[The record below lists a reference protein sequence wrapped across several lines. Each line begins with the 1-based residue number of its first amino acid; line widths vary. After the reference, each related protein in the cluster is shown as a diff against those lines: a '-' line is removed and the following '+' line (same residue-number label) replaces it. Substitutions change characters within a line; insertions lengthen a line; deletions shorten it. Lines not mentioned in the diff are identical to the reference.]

1 MTGQIAQPAAGRQLP
16 GTRKRAVV
24 PMSGLVNGVIVRIT
38 LRATLSR
45 KRAILFALPAVVL
58 IGISALLTAAAGT
71 STSWPPEILGTV
83 GFTVLLPLTALI
95 IGTSVLGAEIE
106 DGSIVHLLATPVP
119 RAAVIISK
127 YLVAVALTIAFAAIP
142 EYLASAVA
150 TSPGSKLSIGLLV
163 GAVAASL
170 AYNALFIFFSATF
183 RPGRALAFGLIYV
196 VLWEGLLSNLVP
208 GVALLSMGHYGL
220 AIANSI
226 ADNSALHAY
235 LSTGTAIGMGLVT
248 ALACLWLAVN
258 RLSAFAIKGD
268 IA

>member
-1 MTGQIAQPAAGRQLP
+1 MTGQIAQPAAGRQRP
-16 GTRKRAVV
+16 GARKRAVV

-45 KRAILFALPAVVL
+45 KRALLFALPAIVL
-58 IGISALLTAAAGT
+58 IGISALLKATAG
-71 STSWPPEILGTV
+71 SQSWPPQILGTV

-95 IGTSVLGAEIE
+95 IGTSVLGGEIE
-106 DGSIVHLLATPVP
+106 DGSIVHLLATPVR
-119 RAAVIISK
+119 RASVIISK
-127 YLVAVALTIAFAAIP
+127 YLVAAGLTILFAAIP
-142 EYLASAVA
+142 EYLAAAVA

-163 GAVAASL
+163 GAIAASL
-170 AYNALFIFFSATF
+170 LYNALFIFLSATF

-226 ADNSALHAY
+226 ADNTALHAY

-248 ALACLWLAVN
+248 GLACIWLGIS
-258 RLSAFAIKGD
+258 RLSVFAIKGD
-268 IA
+268 VA

>member
-1 MTGQIAQPAAGRQLP
+1 M
-16 GTRKRAVV
+16 V
-24 PMSGLVNGVIVRIT
+24 PMPDLINGVIVRIT

-45 KRAILFALPAVVL
+45 RRALLLALPAIIL
-58 IGISALLTAAAGT
+58 IGISALLTATAAN
-71 STSWPPEILGTV
+71 SPVWPPEILGTV

-119 RAAVIISK
+119 RSTVIISK
-127 YLVAVALTIAFAAIP
+127 YVVATGLTIAFAAVP
-142 EYLASAVA
+142 EYLAAAIA
-150 TSPGSKLSIGLLV
+150 TGAGSKLSIGLLV
-163 GAVAASL
+163 GATVASFL
-170 AYNALFIFFSATF
+170 YNALFMFFSAAF

-226 ADNSALHAY
+226 AHDSALHAY
-235 LSTGTAIGMGLVT
+235 LSTGTGIGMGV
-248 ALACLWLAVN
+248 ALAVLCIVFGIN
-258 RLSAFAIKGD
+258 RLSAFTIKGD
-268 IA
+268 VA